1 MTSVRRI
8 ERRPRRRTVPGRATA
23 RLAAALVGV
32 LLGVGGCT
40 VLPEVGKPLD
50 LYTLTPKTTFEGPL
64 PKVDWQLVVEMPL
77 AAAGLDTS
85 RIAIA
90 RTPFRLDYY
99 AGAVWTENAP
109 AMVQTLMIESF
120 ESTRRIVAVG
130 REAIGLRPDY
140 ILKTDLREFQ
150 AVYYDSD
157 GPGPTVLV
165 RMNAKLVQMP
175 ERRIIA
181 ARTVEREVEAESSRL
196 ADIIIAFD
204 AALGRVLKEIVV
216 FTLTAPPP
224 TGPAPLSAKP
234 GATDPS

>member
-1 MTSVRRI
+1 MISIRRL
-8 ERRPRRRTVPGRATA
+8 ERRA
-23 RLAAALVGV
+23 RLAAALAGV
-32 LLGVGGCT
+32 LLAVGACT
-40 VLPEVGKPLD
+40 MLPEIGKPLD
-50 LYTLTPKTTFEGPL
+50 LYTLTPKTTFEMPL

-120 ESTRRIVAVG
+120 ESTRRIVAVV

-150 AVYYDSD
+150 AMYDD
-157 GPGPTVLV
+157 ANDPPTVG
-165 RMNAKLVQMP
+165 RMNAKLVRMP

-196 ADIIIAFD
+196 ADIITAFD
-204 AALGRVLKEIVV
+204 TALGRVLKEIVV
-216 FTLTAPPP
+216 FTLTTPPP
-224 TGPAPLSAKP
+224 TRPAPLSAKP
-234 GATDPS
+234 GATDPG

>member
-1 MTSVRRI
+1 MISIRRI
-8 ERRPRRRTVPGRATA
+8 ERRPRRRIVPGGAS
-23 RLAAALVGV
+23 ALVGV
-32 LLGVGGCT
+32 VLALGACA
-40 VLPEVGKPLD
+40 VLPDVGAPLD

-90 RTPFRLDYY
+90 RSPFRLDYY

-120 ESTRRIVAVG
+120 ESTHRIVAVG

-150 AVYYDSD
+150 AMYDD
-157 GPGPTVLV
+157 ANDLVPTILV

-181 ARTVEREVEAESSRL
+181 ARTVEREVEAQSSRL
-196 ADIIIAFD
+196 ADIITAFD
-204 AALGRVLKEIVV
+204 TALGRVLKEIVV
-216 FTLTAPPP
+216 FTLTTPPP

-234 GATDPS
+234 GATDPG

>member
-120 ESTRRIVAVG
+120 ESTHRIVAVG

-196 ADIIIAFD
+196 ADIITAFD
-204 AALGRVLKEIVV
+204 TALGRVLKEIVV